1 MKCYLLLLVIAAT
14 IMLILPATGTNI
26 NVTVAS
32 KGDTYIQ
39 WQWDAGYD
47 LTHILIDG
55 TEICGYETTDNSLIR
70 SGLAP
75 DSLHTINVSTSTDA
89 GDASAR
95 TLPESG
101 GGSSGIVDYSS
112 DATAAAYG
120 VVGGLLTSVLV
131 VKRWKKDS

>member
-1 MKCYLLLLVIAAT
+1 MRTPVIILAILV
-14 IMLILPATGTNI
+14 MLILPTAAANI
-26 NVTVAS
+26 NVTVAA

-39 WQWDAGYD
+39 WQWDSGYN

-55 TEICGYETTDNSLIR
+55 IEICGYETTDNVSIR
-70 SGLAP
+70 SNLAP
-75 DSLHTINVSTSTDA
+75 DSLHSINVSTDTDSGNA
-89 GDASAR
+89 TAR
-95 TLPESG
+95 TLPDTSG
-101 GGSSGIVDYSS
+101 GGASSVVDYSS

>member
-1 MKCYLLLLVIAAT
+1 MKRCLLLLVMAA
-14 IMLILPATGTNI
+14 MLLLVLPVAAVDI
-26 NVTVAS
+26 NVTVAT

-55 TEICGYETTDNSLIR
+55 IEICGYETTNNSIIR
-70 SGLAP
+70 SDLAP

-89 GDASAR
+89 GDATAR
-95 TLPESG
+95 TLPS
-101 GGSSGIVDYSS
+101 SPSVSGIVDYTS
-112 DATAAAYG
+112 DASAAAYG

>member
-1 MKCYLLLLVIAAT
+1 LAAVALLVFLFIA
-14 IMLILPATGTNI
+14 LPAGAAVI
-26 NVTVAS
+26 NVTATDVGS
-32 KGDTYIQ
+32 TYIE
-39 WQWDAGYD
+39 WTWDPGYNLD
-47 LTHILIDG
+47 HILIDG
-55 TEICGYETTDNSLIR
+55 TEICGYETTNNTLIR

-95 TLPESG
+95 TLPGSG